1 MPSESLVNL
10 IERHA
15 DELSKNL
22 ISDLRQHVATPT
34 YHTCDEKEL
43 YHRANNVYKNL
54 GRWISRET
62 TKEDIARY
70 YMALGAQRKEEG
82 FALSE
87 VIQALVIAKRH
98 IWLKVQSEG
107 LLDTIMDLYK
117 AMELSNR
124 VVLFFD
130 RAMYYTTVGY
140 EQKER

>member
-1 MPSESLVNL
+1 MPSDSLVNL

-15 DELSKNL
+15 DELSGNL
-22 ISDLRQHVATPT
+22 INDLRRHATTPT
-34 YHTCDEKEL
+34 YHTYDENEL
-43 YHRANNVYKNL
+43 YNRAINVFSNL
-54 GRWISRET
+54 GKWISRET
-62 TKEDIARY
+62 TKEDIASY
-70 YMALGAQRKEEG
+70 YTALGAQRKKEG

-130 RAMYYTTVGY
+130 RAIYFTAVGF
-140 EQKER
+140 EQED